1 MKFKLIF
8 LFLVFASCT
17 QNIAKNAQIPFN
29 SKGFAYIYNDNDF
42 TNKIVKNKFNNN
54 SLQIAHNKLR
64 PNSLIK
70 LLNPI
75 TNDYI
80 ILRNSR
86 KIEYPVFYKILIT
99 EAVAK
104 KINLEKDMPFVEVLE
119 IKKNKSFIA
128 DETKIYNEEKKIHSK
143 APVELIKIDNISIN
157 KESLK
162 KVKNNKIYII
172 IAEFYSKNSA
182 ITLKERIKNE
192 LTNFNHAKLIIN
204 SKKTNKSTLLSGPYT
219 SVNLMKND
227 YIKLLQFGFEEL
239 DITINE

>member
-1 MKFKLIF
+1 MFFIF
-8 LFLVFASCT
+8 SCSQHYT
-17 QNIAKNAQIPFN
+17 KTNNRN
-29 SKGFAYIYNDNDF
+29 SYNPTGFAYIYNDNDF

-80 ILRNSR
+80 ILKNSR

-143 APVELIKIDNISIN
+143 APVELIKIDNISILEHLIN
-157 KESLK
+157 QFLK
-162 KVKNNKIYII
+162 
-172 IAEFYSKNSA
+172 
-182 ITLKERIKNE
+182 
-192 LTNFNHAKLIIN
+192 
-204 SKKTNKSTLLSGPYT
+204 
-219 SVNLMKND
+219 
-227 YIKLLQFGFEEL
+227 
-239 DITINE
+239 